1 MSPSSRL
8 RRNALIAVPLLL
20 VAIAAVQTRI
30 DSERDS
36 LARLNDDLFLRS
48 PSAIQKLSL
57 GYDAL
62 VADIYWTRAVQYYGA
77 RFATKGATFPLLWPL
92 LDISTTLD
100 PHMLVAYRAGA
111 FFLSESGNAGPGR
124 PDLAVE
130 LIQRGIRANPNDWI
144 LNTDLGFL
152 YYWRLKD
159 YQSSASAFLE
169 GSNKPNAPAWMKV
182 MAARV
187 AEKGGSLETSRMIWS
202 EIYESNKDPK
212 IRERALETLR
222 GLKAAEDEIQLD
234 QLADE
239 YKKRFGRYP
248 ASVNELHSAGL
259 IGGIPV
265 DPDGYP
271 YLFEPDGKAALDPRS
286 SVVIPKE
293 LKSPPTPSHSSENRA
308 SSPGKPA
315 EPKLG

>member
-1 MSPSSRL
+1 MNPSARL
-8 RRNALIAVPLLL
+8 RRNALIAVPLLF
-20 VAIAAVQTRI
+20 VAIAALETRI
-30 DSERDS
+30 DAERDS
-36 LARLNDDLFLRS
+36 LAQQNDGLLLRS

-100 PHMLVAYRAGA
+100 PHILVAYRAGA
-111 FFLSESGNAGPGR
+111 FFLSESGNGGPGR

-130 LIQRGIRANPNDWI
+130 LIERGIRANPNEWI
-144 LNTDLGFL
+144 LNVDLGFL
-152 YYWRLKD
+152 YYWRLAD
-159 YQSSASAFLE
+159 YTSSATAFLD
-169 GSNKPNAPAWMKV
+169 GSNKPNAPDWMKV

-187 AEKGGSLETSRMIWS
+187 AQKGGSLDTSRMIWS
-202 EIYESNKDPK
+202 EIYESNKNPK
-212 IRERALETLR
+212 IRERALEILR
-222 GLKAAEDEIQLD
+222 GLKAEEDEIELNR
-234 QLADE
+234 LADE
-239 YKKRFGRYP
+239 YQKRFGRYP
-248 ASVNELHSAGL
+248 ASVNELRSAGL

-271 YLFEPDGKAALDPRS
+271 YRFEPDGKAALDPKS

-293 LKSPPTPSHSSENRA
+293 IRSPPTPSRH
-308 SSPGKPA
+308 
-315 EPKLG
+315 